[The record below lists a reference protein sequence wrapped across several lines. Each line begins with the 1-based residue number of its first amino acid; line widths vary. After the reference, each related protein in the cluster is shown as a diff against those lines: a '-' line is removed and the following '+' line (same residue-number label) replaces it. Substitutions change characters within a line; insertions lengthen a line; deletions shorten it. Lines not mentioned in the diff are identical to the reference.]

1 IQGSINATMTH
12 NQVGQ
17 EVRETI
23 KRVKGVL
30 PEEQP
35 TPSKSIEEVQREQL
49 KKLRAQK
56 TLMLDE

>member
-1 IQGSINATMTH
+1 MTH